1 MRATFQKPGAFSLLA
16 FCCLPPLINSF
27 SIPLPYQGFE
37 SFKSIPILT
46 KGLGPGQEE
55 NWTWTLARQD
65 SVKSTG
71 SGSVKSMN
79 VAYFTLGESIADIEI
94 RAQLLRVP
102 EVMSDLRQA
111 QDMIPKVDL
120 ISIMGSQ
127 ELFLQQ
133 PKEFRLKLAQLL
145 QEALFKRW
153 KLSQIKYDIIVER
166 RKYSD
171 SNDWR
176 RSLKEILHQSQE
188 FHVYVFGPGFDDLEY
203 EVSKLKFKNPP
214 QIFLH
219 EVISED
225 PMLDWF
231 WPTIM
236 QGAKLSA

>member
-1 MRATFQKPGAFSLLA
+1 MDLDLSPS
-16 FCCLPPLINSF
+16 
-27 SIPLPYQGFE
+27 
-37 SFKSIPILT
+37 
-46 KGLGPGQEE
+46 GLGQKRVLWYLIG
-55 NWTWTLARQD
+55 
-65 SVKSTG
+65 
-71 SGSVKSMN
+71 MN
-79 VAYFTLGESIADIEI
+79 VVYFTLGESIIDIEI
-94 RAQLLRVP
+94 RSQLLRVP
-102 EVMSDLRQA
+102 EVLSDLRQA
-111 QDMIPKVDL
+111 QDIVPEMDL

-127 ELFLQQ
+127 ELFMKM
-133 PKEFRLKLAQLL
+133 PKDFHLKLAQLL

-153 KLSQIKYDIIVER
+153 KLSLVKYDVIVER

-171 SNDWR
+171 SASWR
-176 RSLKEILHQSQE
+176 VALKELLQRDQE

>member
-1 MRATFQKPGAFSLLA
+1 MG
-16 FCCLPPLINSF
+16 
-27 SIPLPYQGFE
+27 
-37 SFKSIPILT
+37 
-46 KGLGPGQEE
+46 
-55 NWTWTLARQD
+55 
-65 SVKSTG
+65 
-71 SGSVKSMN
+71 MN
-79 VAYFTLGESIADIEI
+79 VVYFTLGESIIDIEI
-94 RAQLLRVP
+94 RSQLLRVP

-111 QDMIPKVDL
+111 QSIAPEMDL

-127 ELFLQQ
+127 ELLMKM
-133 PKEFRLKLAQLL
+133 PKDFHLKLAQLL

-153 KLSQIKYDIIVER
+153 KISQVKYDVIVER

-171 SNDWR
+171 STAWR
-176 RSLKEILHQSQE
+176 RALKELLHQNNE
-188 FHVYVFGPGFDDLEY
+188 FHFYIFGPGFDDLEY
-203 EVSKLKFKNPP
+203 EIGKLKFKSPP

>member
-1 MRATFQKPGAFSLLA
+1 
-16 FCCLPPLINSF
+16 
-27 SIPLPYQGFE
+27 
-37 SFKSIPILT
+37 
-46 KGLGPGQEE
+46 
-55 NWTWTLARQD
+55 
-65 SVKSTG
+65 
-71 SGSVKSMN
+71 MN
-79 VAYFTLGESIADIEI
+79 MAYFTLGESIADIEI

-102 EVMSDLRQA
+102 EVLSDLRQA
-111 QDMIPKVDL
+111 QDMVPEMDL

-127 ELFLQQ
+127 ELFLKMQKPFQ
-133 PKEFRLKLAQLL
+133 LKLAQLV

-153 KLSQIKYDIIVER
+153 KLSQVKYDLIVER

-171 SNDWR
+171 VESWR
-176 RSLKEILHQSQE
+176 RTLKELLQKAPE
-188 FHVYVFGPGFDDLEY
+188 FHVYVFGPGFDDFEY
-203 EVSKLKFKNPP
+203 EVSKLKFKSPP